1 MLERHKKRLE
11 EIAHRNSKM
20 RLQTLSPVLEVDHEK
35 RRIENKKIIHE
46 ILQQCKIKKVLMKVI
61 EKQELIDKDNQV
73 LLKKLVEIQ
82 AGKGVR

>member
-82 AGKGVR
+82 AGNGVR